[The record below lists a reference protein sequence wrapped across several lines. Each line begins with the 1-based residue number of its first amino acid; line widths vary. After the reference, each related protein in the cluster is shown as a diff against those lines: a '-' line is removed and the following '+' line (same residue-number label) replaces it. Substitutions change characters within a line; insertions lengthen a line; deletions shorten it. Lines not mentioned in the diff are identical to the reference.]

1 MNRERW
7 GSLIWLGTGIVIC
20 IGAFRLS
27 LGSMNNPGPG
37 MFPFLAGA
45 ILAILASI
53 LLFQSIRSRETPPT
67 EDAFFVG
74 AGGTR
79 KAGLILIALFAYSLG
94 MEYLGFILGTTLF
107 LAFLLAVVEPQRW
120 YIVVFG
126 SLFSSLL
133 AYAIFKV
140 AFDTPLPAGLYGF

>member
-1 MNRERW
+1 MNRESW
-7 GSLIWLGTGIVIC
+7 GSLIWLGAGIVVC

-27 LGSMNNPGPG
+27 LGNMNNPGPG

-53 LLFQSIRSRETPPT
+53 LLFQSLRSKEKPAQD
-67 EDAFFVG
+67 DAFFIG
-74 AGGTR
+74 AGGTK
-79 KAGLILIALFAYSLG
+79 KAGLILLALLAYSFG

-126 SLFSSLL
+126 SILASLL
-133 AYAIFKV
+133 AYAIFRV

>member
-1 MNRERW
+1 MNRESW
-7 GSLIWLGTGIVIC
+7 GSLVWLGAGIVVC

-45 ILAILASI
+45 ILALLASI
-53 LLFQSIRSRETPPT
+53 LLFQSLRSKQPPAQ

-74 AGGTR
+74 AGGTK
-79 KAGLILIALFAYSLG
+79 KAGLILVALFAYSLG
-94 MEYLGFILGTTLF
+94 MEYLGFLIATALF
-107 LAFLLAVVEPQRW
+107 IAFLLALVEPQRW
-120 YIVVFG
+120 YVVLFG
-126 SLFSSLL
+126 SIMASLL
-133 AYAIFKV
+133 SYAIFKV

>member
-1 MNRERW
+1 MNRESW
-7 GSLIWLGTGIVIC
+7 GSLIWLGAGIVIC

-45 ILAILASI
+45 ILAMLASI
-53 LLFQSIRSRETPPT
+53 LLFQSLRSKEAPAQG
-67 EDAFFVG
+67 DAFFIG
-74 AGGTR
+74 AGGTK
-79 KAGLILIALFAYSLG
+79 KAGLILLALFAYSLS
-94 MEYLGFILGTTLF
+94 MEYLGFILGTALF

-126 SLFSSLL
+126 SIAASLL
-133 AYAIFKV
+133 AYTIFKV
-140 AFDTPLPAGLYGF
+140 AFDTPLPVGLYGY